1 MWQPAT
7 VSQHVEM
14 VDLAYE
20 LPSLFRPL
28 TISRISLRL
37 QRSRSNWSATSTSFT
52 NVNWL
57 GSDLGNFLYWFGE
70 WLLDLWAEV
79 VIHVRLM
86 VIHSTLVRKGVAEHF
101 TDVSRA
107 SCAQRICEDLL
118 ELCRCVVRHFPATGI
133 AEKPIRI
140 RHNPGIVIRSNDDG
154 RLFGCFLKC

>member
-1 MWQPAT
+1 MHLHGLSRSVWQPAAM
-7 VSQHVEM
+7 SQHVEM
-14 VDLAYE
+14 ADLAYE

-37 QRSRSNWSATSTSFT
+37 QRSRSNWSTTSTSFT

-86 VIHSTLVRKGVAEHF
+86 VIHSTQIG
-101 TDVSRA
+101 RA
-107 SCAQRICEDLL
+107 H
-118 ELCRCVVRHFPATGI
+118 V
-133 AEKPIRI
+133 
-140 RHNPGIVIRSNDDG
+140 
-154 RLFGCFLKC
+154 